1 MNNLLGKQSAGH
13 STALLMIDVIN
24 DMEFVGGDRLLEFAE
39 PIVQPLVEL
48 KRRARRHHVPVIYV
62 NDNFGMWRS
71 DFAATFENVCNRPC
85 RGQAIADA
93 LRPDDEDFFVLKPK
107 HSGFHYTPLPLLLT
121 SLGVRRLVLCGVAGN
136 ICVLFTA
143 NDAIMHGY
151 EVVIPRDTLAS
162 ESREAN
168 DWALRQFRDVFD
180 VQTPRSKE
188 VRFDAGPADTAAAVN
203 DAA

>member
-1 MNNLLGKQSAGH
+1 MNNLLGEQSAGH

-24 DMEFVGGDRLLEFAE
+24 DMEFDGGDRLLEFAE
-39 PIVQPLVEL
+39 PMVAPLVQL
-48 KRRARRHHVPVIYV
+48 KRRARHHRVPVIYV

-71 DFAATFENVCNRPC
+71 DFAATFDNVCNRPC

-93 LRPDDEDFFVLKPK
+93 LRPDEEDFFVLKPK

-121 SLGVRRLVLCGVAGN
+121 SLGVERLVLCGVAGN

-162 ESREAN
+162 ESSEAN
-168 DWALRQFRDVFD
+168 DWALRQFRDVFG
-180 VQTPRSKE
+180 VQTPLSDE
-188 VRFDAGPADTAAAVN
+188 VRFDAVGDGRTSAME